1 LVPLEYRMAA
11 RIARELR
18 AAGRPRTARE
28 LAYRAL
34 SLASQP
40 GLELELERAIE
51 PVLDGR
57 FFRERDEVGL
67 WEWHYPF
74 ARADDPLLV
83 LDLETTG
90 LSPGDNE
97 IIEIALLRADGG
109 RLTRLSRFV
118 DPGQPIPPFITRL
131 TGITDADV
139 RGAPDVESVLE
150 ELLPYFDGATLIIQ
164 NAPFDL
170 GFLRPRMSRLGVK
183 IHNEVIDTVQ
193 WARRALPRMRRRG
206 LDYLIK
212 AFEVPID
219 AGARHRALGD
229 VEATWEVAREM
240 YYILTAGEPRRPAEV

>member
-1 LVPLEYRMAA
+1 MVPVEYKMAA

-18 AAGRPRTARE
+18 AAGRPKAARE
-28 LAYRAL
+28 LAYVAL

-40 GLELELERAIE
+40 GIDLERAVE

-57 FFRERDEVGL
+57 FSREEAGVGL
-67 WEWHYPF
+67 WEWHYDF
-74 ARADDPLLV
+74 ARPDDPLLV

-90 LSPGDNE
+90 LSPSAHE
-97 IIEIALLRADGG
+97 IIEIALMRIEGQRVDK
-109 RLTRLSRFV
+109 LSRLV
-118 DPGQPIPPFITRL
+118 NPGVPIPPFITGL
-131 TGITDADV
+131 TGIRNADV
-139 RGAPDVESVLE
+139 NGAPDVYQVLQD
-150 ELLPYFDGATLIIQ
+150 LLPYFEGTTLIIQ

-170 GFLRPRMSRLGVK
+170 GFLRPRMRRLGVK

-206 LDYLIK
+206 LDYLIR
-212 AFEVPID
+212 AFEVSID
-219 AGARHRALGD
+219 AKARHRALGD

>member
-1 LVPLEYRMAA
+1 MVPVEYRMAA

-18 AAGRPRTARE
+18 AAGRPKTARE
-28 LAYRAL
+28 LAYVAL

-40 GLELELERAIE
+40 GVNLKRAVE

-57 FFRERDEVGL
+57 FVREGDEVGL
-67 WEWHYPF
+67 WEWHYDF
-74 ARADDPLLV
+74 ARPGDPLLV

-90 LSPGDNE
+90 LSPSDSE
-97 IIEIALLRADGG
+97 IIEIALMRVEGG
-109 RLTRLSRFV
+109 RVDKLSRFV
-118 DPGQPIPPFITRL
+118 DPGVPIPPFIAKL
-131 TGITDADV
+131 TGITSADV
-139 RGAPDVESVLE
+139 RGAPDVYQVLE
-150 ELLPYFDGATLIIQ
+150 EVLPYFDGATLIIQ

-170 GFLRPRMSRLGVK
+170 GFLRPRMRRLGVK

-206 LDYLIK
+206 LDYLIR
-212 AFEVPID
+212 AFEVSID
-219 AGARHRALGD
+219 AKARHRALGD